1 MVLLET
7 YSIVKEQRVLRREL
21 SRASDRYSLFHP
33 PRRAERAVLTG
44 GGAERD

>member
-7 YSIVKEQRVLRREL
+7 YSVVKERRVLRREL
-21 SRASDRYSLFHP
+21 PRARYDDT
-33 PRRAERAVLTG
+33 VL